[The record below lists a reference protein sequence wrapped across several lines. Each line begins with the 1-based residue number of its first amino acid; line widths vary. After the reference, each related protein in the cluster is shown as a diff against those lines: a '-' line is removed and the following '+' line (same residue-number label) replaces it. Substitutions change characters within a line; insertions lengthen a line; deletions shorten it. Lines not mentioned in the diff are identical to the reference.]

1 VNETTTFQSSR
12 ILRPVFSY
20 TLVIKSDQLESANK
34 FVGPFETFKDAQE
47 ARRELESEDRATSG
61 LTRHHTIDIVAVE
74 HPTDKR

>member
-1 VNETTTFQSSR
+1 MNETTTFQSSR

-20 TLVIKSDQLESANK
+20 TLVIKSDHLERANK
-34 FVGPFETFKDAQE
+34 FVGPFEILKHAQE

-74 HPTDKR
+74 HPTAKC